1 MTQNAQDYMKS
12 LAKARQSSHKKLI
25 KRQEKAI
32 ILAYNQAFKD
42 AYFDLLNTHDT
53 SSFTSNAAKTAYVH
67 QLYKEMRRITAEYN
81 QEVTARMAMYG
92 ADVIEHFLPQY
103 KDTELFEQI
112 NKNVKKL
119 TEDTVKTLVQG
130 DIYKDGKGLSSRL
143 WNATNA
149 SGDKIE
155 VAIQSCVAR
164 GLGAAETAQII
175 KEFATEGHRTWDRK
189 KIREKLGP
197 GYARKYSGG
206 LDYEALRLARTTS
219 THLAQLSSI
228 NNDKVNPYSQGVK
241 WRSAHAAGRTCDLC
255 EERDGKIYSNKDCP
269 MDHPNGMCY
278 LDCVMMI
285 DGKEVTPEEMAKD
298 IGNWIKGEPN
308 SGTMDKLYS
317 DISIT
322 PKPKKKTKTK
332 TKTKTDKPK
341 TEKPKP
347 ESKTKTTKTKTESKP
362 KTPKKSKTKVNKHKG
377 DSTASPRTGVPTG
390 QIFTEKERATRMA
403 DLQSQL
409 EETLSKCR
417 GNSKGYKKHVQ
428 GVMDMLKTYPVEI
441 QDLYLY
447 GTKGLKIMHTNGGA
461 CYTPYTDKIKISMK
475 QIADSLTG
483 YTTFFHETAHR
494 IDNKFG
500 TFTSAIKEDFY
511 SQLEKDVDNA
521 IKQRANGVSEFT
533 ARLDLKLDLQS
544 EPDYIGPVS
553 DLYGGVTNNEV
564 TGNWGHSK
572 SYWNRRDRKAE
583 VCSEAWA
590 DILQSYGQ
598 KEQTELMNKYL
609 PGSKKYVEEYVKNL
623 NEAIKSGKVKWR

>member
-1 MTQNAQDYMKS
+1 MTKNSQEYMES
-12 LAKARQSSHKKLI
+12 LAKARLSAHKKVL
-25 KRQEKAI
+25 KKQEKDI

-53 SSFTSNAAKTAYVH
+53 SSFTSNAAKTAYVN
-67 QLYKEMRRITAEYN
+67 QLYREMRRITAKYN

-92 ADVIEHFLPQY
+92 ADVIEHYLPQY

-119 TEDTVKTLVQG
+119 SEDNIRMLVQG
-130 DIYKDGKGLSSRL
+130 EIYKDGKGLSSRL

-155 VAIQSCVAR
+155 LAIQSCVAR

-175 KEFATEGHRTWDRK
+175 KDFATEGHRTWDRK

-228 NNDKVNPYSQGVK
+228 NNDRVNPYSQGVK
-241 WRSAHAAGRTCDLC
+241 WKSAHAAGRTCDLC

-278 LDCVMMI
+278 LECVMMI
-285 DGKEVTPEEMAKD
+285 DGKEVTPEQMAKD

-308 SGTMDKLYS
+308 SGTMDKLYK

-322 PKPKKKTKTK
+322 PKPKKKTKTE
-332 TKTKTDKPK
+332 TKPK
-341 TEKPKP
+341 TKQ
-347 ESKTKTTKTKTESKP
+347 T
-362 KTPKKSKTKVNKHKG
+362 TPKKSKTKVNKHK
-377 DSTASPRTGVPTG
+377 DDPTASPRTGVPTG

-417 GNSKGYKKHVQ
+417 GNTKGYKKHVK
-428 GVMDMLKTYPVEI
+428 GVMDMLKTYPPEI

-511 SQLEKDVDNA
+511 SQIEKDVDNA

-533 ARLDLKLDLQS
+533 ARLDLKLELQS

-553 DLYGGVTNNEV
+553 DLYGGVTDNDV

-572 SYWNRRDRKAE
+572 SYWNRRDKKAE

>member
-1 MTQNAQDYMKS
+1 MTKNSQEYMES
-12 LAKARQSSHKKLI
+12 LAKARLSAHKKVL
-25 KRQEKAI
+25 KKQEKDI

-53 SSFTSNAAKTAYVH
+53 SSFTSNAAKTAYVN
-67 QLYKEMRRITAEYN
+67 QLYREMRRITAKYN

-92 ADVIEHFLPQY
+92 ADVIEHYLPQY

-119 TEDTVKTLVQG
+119 SEDNIRMLVQG
-130 DIYKDGKGLSSRL
+130 EIYKDGKGLSSRL

-155 VAIQSCVAR
+155 LAIQSCVAR

-175 KEFATEGHRTWDRK
+175 KDFATEGHRTWDRK

-228 NNDKVNPYSQGVK
+228 NNDRVNPYSQGVK
-241 WRSAHAAGRTCDLC
+241 WKSAHAAGRTCDLC

-278 LDCVMMI
+278 LECVMMI
-285 DGKEVTPEEMAKD
+285 DGKEVTPEQMAKD

-308 SGTMDKLYS
+308 SGTMDKLYK

-322 PKPKKKTKTK
+322 PKPKKKTKTE
-332 TKTKTDKPK
+332 TKPK
-341 TEKPKP
+341 TKQ
-347 ESKTKTTKTKTESKP
+347 T
-362 KTPKKSKTKVNKHKG
+362 TPKKSKTKVNKHK
-377 DSTASPRTGVPTG
+377 DDPTASPRTGVPTG

-417 GNSKGYKKHVQ
+417 GNTKGYKKHVK
-428 GVMDMLKTYPVEI
+428 GVMDMLKTYPPEI

-511 SQLEKDVDNA
+511 SQIEKDVDNA

-533 ARLDLKLDLQS
+533 ARLDLKLELQS

-553 DLYGGVTNNEV
+553 DLYGGVTDNEV

-572 SYWNRRDRKAE
+572 SYWNRRDKKAE

>member
-1 MTQNAQDYMKS
+1 MTKNSQEYMES
-12 LAKARQSSHKKLI
+12 LAKARLSAHKKVL
-25 KRQEKAI
+25 KKQEKDI

-53 SSFTSNAAKTAYVH
+53 SSFTSNAAKTAYVN
-67 QLYKEMRRITAEYN
+67 QLYREMRRITAKYN

-92 ADVIEHFLPQY
+92 ADVIEHYLPQY

-119 TEDTVKTLVQG
+119 SEDNIRMLVQG
-130 DIYKDGKGLSSRL
+130 EIYKDGKGLSSRL

-155 VAIQSCVAR
+155 LAIQSCVAR

-175 KEFATEGHRTWDRK
+175 KDFATEGHRTWDRK

-228 NNDKVNPYSQGVK
+228 NNDRVNPYSQGVK
-241 WRSAHAAGRTCDLC
+241 WKSAHAAGRTCDLC

-278 LDCVMMI
+278 LECVMMI
-285 DGKEVTPEEMAKD
+285 DGKEVTSEQMAKD

-308 SGTMDKLYS
+308 SGTMDKLYK

-322 PKPKKKTKTK
+322 PKPKKKTKTE
-332 TKTKTDKPK
+332 TKPK
-341 TEKPKP
+341 TKQ
-347 ESKTKTTKTKTESKP
+347 T
-362 KTPKKSKTKVNKHKG
+362 TPKKSKTKVNKHK
-377 DSTASPRTGVPTG
+377 DDPTASPRTGVPTG

-417 GNSKGYKKHVQ
+417 GNTKGYKKHVK
-428 GVMDMLKTYPVEI
+428 GVMDMLKTYPPEI

-511 SQLEKDVDNA
+511 SQIEKDVDNA

-533 ARLDLKLDLQS
+533 ARLDLKLELQS

-553 DLYGGVTNNEV
+553 DLYGGVTDNEV

-572 SYWNRRDRKAE
+572 SYWNRRDKKAE

>member
-119 TEDTVKTLVQG
+119 TEDTVKTLIQG
-130 DIYKDGKGLSSRL
+130 DIYKDGKGLSTRL

-278 LDCVMMI
+278 LECVMMI

-308 SGTMDKLYS
+308 SGTMDKLYK
-317 DISIT
+317 DISIS

-332 TKTKTDKPK
+332 TKAKTDADTKT
-341 TEKPKP
+341 
-347 ESKTKTTKTKTESKP
+347 STKTKT
-362 KTPKKSKTKVNKHKG
+362 KTPKKSKTKVSKHKG
-377 DSTASPRTGVPTG
+377 DSTASDPTVVQTGHL
-390 QIFTEKERATRMA
+390 FSANERKTRLSEM
-403 DLQSQL
+403 QEQL
-409 EETLSKCR
+409 EFILGKCK
-417 GNSKGYKKHVQ
+417 GNTRNREKHAKGIV
-428 GVMDMLKTYPVEI
+428 DMLRNYPTEM

-447 GTKGLKIMHTNGGA
+447 SMKGLNISHSTNGA
-461 CYTPYTDKIKISMK
+461 SYSPPFDTVKISME
-475 QIADSLTG
+475 QISKAPAG
-483 YTTFFHETAHR
+483 YTTFFHEVGHR
-494 IDNKFG
+494 IDSKLG
-500 TFTSAIKEDFY
+500 LLTRAIKDDFY
-511 SQLEKDVDNA
+511 DHLETDVNNA
-521 IKQRANGVSEFT
+521 VKQRAGGVSEYT
-533 ARLDLKLDLQS
+533 AKMKLKNELRN
-544 EPDYIGPVS
+544 EPDSIGPVS
-553 DLYGGVTNNEV
+553 DLYGGVTNNEIV
-564 TGNWGHSK
+564 GQWGHSK
-572 SYWNRRDRKAE
+572 DYWNRANKKVE

-609 PGSKKYVEEYVKNL
+609 PGSKKYIEDYVKNL
-623 NEAIKSGKVKWR
+623 NEAIKSNQVTWRY

>member
-1 MTQNAQDYMKS
+1 MTKNSQEYMES
-12 LAKARQSSHKKLI
+12 LAKARLSAHKKVL
-25 KRQEKAI
+25 KKQEKAI

-53 SSFTSNAAKTAYVH
+53 SSFTSNAAKTAYVN
-67 QLYKEMRRITAEYN
+67 QLYKEMRRITAKYN

-92 ADVIEHFLPQY
+92 ADVIEHYLPQY

-119 TEDTVKTLVQG
+119 SEDNIRMLVQG
-130 DIYKDGKGLSSRL
+130 EIYKDGKGLSSRL

-155 VAIQSCVAR
+155 LAIQSCVAR

-175 KEFATEGHRTWDRK
+175 KDFATEGHRTWDRK

-228 NNDKVNPYSQGVK
+228 NNDRVNPYSQGVK
-241 WRSAHAAGRTCDLC
+241 WKSAHAAGRTCDLC

-278 LDCVMMI
+278 LECVMMI
-285 DGKEVTPEEMAKD
+285 DGKEVTPEQMAKD

-308 SGTMDKLYS
+308 SGTMDKLYK

-322 PKPKKKTKTK
+322 PKPKKKTKTE
-332 TKTKTDKPK
+332 TKPK
-341 TEKPKP
+341 TKQ
-347 ESKTKTTKTKTESKP
+347 T
-362 KTPKKSKTKVNKHKG
+362 TPKKSKTKVNKHKG
-377 DSTASPRTGVPTG
+377 DPTASPRTGVPTG

-417 GNSKGYKKHVQ
+417 GNTKGYKKHVQ
-428 GVMDMLKTYPVEI
+428 GVMDMLKTYPPEI

-511 SQLEKDVDNA
+511 SQIEKDVDNA

-533 ARLDLKLDLQS
+533 ARLDLKLELQS

-553 DLYGGVTNNEV
+553 DLYGGVTDNEV

-572 SYWNRRDRKAE
+572 SYWNRRDKKAE

>member
-1 MTQNAQDYMKS
+1 MTKNSQEYMES
-12 LAKARQSSHKKLI
+12 LAKARLSAHKKVL
-25 KRQEKAI
+25 KKQEKAI

-53 SSFTSNAAKTAYVH
+53 SSFTSNAAKTAYVN
-67 QLYKEMRRITAEYN
+67 QLYREMRRITAKYN

-92 ADVIEHFLPQY
+92 ADVIEHYLPQY

-119 TEDTVKTLVQG
+119 SEDNIRMLVQG
-130 DIYKDGKGLSSRL
+130 EIYKDGKGLSSRL

-155 VAIQSCVAR
+155 LAIQSCVAR

-175 KEFATEGHRTWDRK
+175 KDFATEGHRTWDRK

-228 NNDKVNPYSQGVK
+228 NNDRVNPYSQGVK
-241 WRSAHAAGRTCDLC
+241 WKSAHAAGRTCDLC

-278 LDCVMMI
+278 LECVMMI
-285 DGKEVTPEEMAKD
+285 DGKEVTPEQMAKD

-308 SGTMDKLYS
+308 SGTMDKLYK

-322 PKPKKKTKTK
+322 PKPKKKTKTE
-332 TKTKTDKPK
+332 TKPK
-341 TEKPKP
+341 TKQ
-347 ESKTKTTKTKTESKP
+347 T
-362 KTPKKSKTKVNKHKG
+362 TPKKSKTKVNKHKG
-377 DSTASPRTGVPTG
+377 DPTASPRTGVPTG

-417 GNSKGYKKHVQ
+417 GNTKGYKKHVK
-428 GVMDMLKTYPVEI
+428 GVMDMLKTYPPEI

-461 CYTPYTDKIKISMK
+461 CYTPATDKIKISMK

-511 SQLEKDVDNA
+511 SQIEKDVDNA

-533 ARLDLKLDLQS
+533 ARLDLKLELQS

-553 DLYGGVTNNEV
+553 DLYGGVTDNEV

-572 SYWNRRDRKAE
+572 SYWNRRDKKAE

>member
-1 MTQNAQDYMKS
+1 M
-12 LAKARQSSHKKLI
+12 I
-25 KRQEKAI
+25 K
-32 ILAYNQAFKD
+32 
-42 AYFDLLNTHDT
+42 
-53 SSFTSNAAKTAYVH
+53 
-67 QLYKEMRRITAEYN
+67 
-81 QEVTARMAMYG
+81 
-92 ADVIEHFLPQY
+92 
-103 KDTELFEQI
+103 
-112 NKNVKKL
+112 
-119 TEDTVKTLVQG
+119 
-130 DIYKDGKGLSSRL
+130 
-143 WNATNA
+143 
-149 SGDKIE
+149 
-155 VAIQSCVAR
+155 
-164 GLGAAETAQII
+164 
-175 KEFATEGHRTWDRK
+175 
-189 KIREKLGP
+189 
-197 GYARKYSGG
+197 
-206 LDYEALRLARTTS
+206 
-219 THLAQLSSI
+219 
-228 NNDKVNPYSQGVK
+228 
-241 WRSAHAAGRTCDLC
+241 
-255 EERDGKIYSNKDCP
+255 
-269 MDHPNGMCY
+269 
-278 LDCVMMI
+278 
-285 DGKEVTPEEMAKD
+285 GKEVTPEEMAKD

-308 SGTMDKLYS
+308 SGTMDKLYK

-322 PKPKKKTKTK
+322 PKPKKKTKA
-332 TKTKTDKPK
+332 KTDKPK
-341 TEKPKP
+341 TKSEP
-347 ESKTKTTKTKTESKP
+347 KP

-417 GNSKGYKKHVQ
+417 GNTKGYKKHVQ

-572 SYWNRRDRKAE
+572 EYWNRRDRKAE

>member
-1 MTQNAQDYMKS
+1 MTKNSQEYMES
-12 LAKARQSSHKKLI
+12 LAKARLSAHKKVL
-25 KRQEKAI
+25 KKQEQAI

-53 SSFTSNAAKTAYVH
+53 SSFTSNAAKTAYVN
-67 QLYKEMRRITAEYN
+67 QLYKEMRRITAKYN

-92 ADVIEHFLPQY
+92 ADVIEHYLPQY

-119 TEDTVKTLVQG
+119 SEDNIRMLVQG
-130 DIYKDGKGLSSRL
+130 EIYKDGKGLSSRL

-155 VAIQSCVAR
+155 LAIQSCVAR

-175 KEFATEGHRTWDRK
+175 KDFATEGHRTWDRK

-228 NNDKVNPYSQGVK
+228 NNDRVNPYSQGVK
-241 WRSAHAAGRTCDLC
+241 WKSAHAAGRTCDLC

-278 LDCVMMI
+278 LECVMMI
-285 DGKEVTPEEMAKD
+285 DGKEVTPEQMAKD

-308 SGTMDKLYS
+308 SGTMDKLYK

-322 PKPKKKTKTK
+322 PKPKKKTKTE
-332 TKTKTDKPK
+332 TKPK
-341 TEKPKP
+341 TKQ
-347 ESKTKTTKTKTESKP
+347 T
-362 KTPKKSKTKVNKHKG
+362 TPKKSKTKVNKHKG
-377 DSTASPRTGVPTG
+377 DPTASPRTGVPTG

-417 GNSKGYKKHVQ
+417 GNTKGYKKHVK
-428 GVMDMLKTYPVEI
+428 GVMDMLKTYPPEI

-461 CYTPYTDKIKISMK
+461 CYTPATDKIKISMK

-511 SQLEKDVDNA
+511 SQIEKDVDNA

-533 ARLDLKLDLQS
+533 ARLDLKLELQS

-553 DLYGGVTNNEV
+553 DLYGGVTDNEV

-572 SYWNRRDRKAE
+572 SYWNRRDKKAE

>member
-1 MTQNAQDYMKS
+1 MTKNSQEYMES
-12 LAKARQSSHKKLI
+12 LAKARLSAHKKVL
-25 KRQEKAI
+25 KKQEKDI

-53 SSFTSNAAKTAYVH
+53 SSFTSNAAKTAYVN
-67 QLYKEMRRITAEYN
+67 QLYREMRRITAKYN

-92 ADVIEHFLPQY
+92 ADVIEHYLPQY

-119 TEDTVKTLVQG
+119 SEDNIRMLVQG
-130 DIYKDGKGLSSRL
+130 EIYKDGKGLSSRL

-155 VAIQSCVAR
+155 LAIQSCVAR
-164 GLGAAETAQII
+164 GLGASETAQII
-175 KEFATEGHRTWDRK
+175 KDFATEGHRTWDRK

-228 NNDKVNPYSQGVK
+228 NNDRVNPYSQGVK
-241 WRSAHAAGRTCDLC
+241 WKSAHAAGRTCDLC

-278 LDCVMMI
+278 LECVMMI
-285 DGKEVTPEEMAKD
+285 DGKEVTPEQMAKD

-308 SGTMDKLYS
+308 SGTMDKLYK

-322 PKPKKKTKTK
+322 PKPKKKTKTE
-332 TKTKTDKPK
+332 TKPK
-341 TEKPKP
+341 TKQ
-347 ESKTKTTKTKTESKP
+347 T
-362 KTPKKSKTKVNKHKG
+362 TPKKSKTKVNKHK
-377 DSTASPRTGVPTG
+377 DDPTASPRTGVPTG

-417 GNSKGYKKHVQ
+417 GNTKGYKKHVK
-428 GVMDMLKTYPVEI
+428 GVMDMLKTYPPEI

-461 CYTPYTDKIKISMK
+461 CYTPATDKIKISMK

-511 SQLEKDVDNA
+511 SQIEKDVDNA

-533 ARLDLKLDLQS
+533 ARLDLKLELQS

-553 DLYGGVTNNEV
+553 DLYGGVTDNEV

-572 SYWNRRDRKAE
+572 SYWNRRDKKAE

>member
-1 MTQNAQDYMKS
+1 MTKNSQEYMES
-12 LAKARQSSHKKLI
+12 LAKARLSAHKKVL
-25 KRQEKAI
+25 KKQEKAI

-53 SSFTSNAAKTAYVH
+53 SSFTSNAAKTAYVN
-67 QLYKEMRRITAEYN
+67 QLYKEMRRITAKYN

-92 ADVIEHFLPQY
+92 ADVIEHYLPQY

-119 TEDTVKTLVQG
+119 SEDNIRMLVQG
-130 DIYKDGKGLSSRL
+130 EIYKDGKGLSSRL

-155 VAIQSCVAR
+155 LAIQSCVAR

-175 KEFATEGHRTWDRK
+175 KDFATEGHRTWDRK

-228 NNDKVNPYSQGVK
+228 NNDRVNPYSQGVK
-241 WRSAHAAGRTCDLC
+241 WKSAHAAGRTCDLC

-278 LDCVMMI
+278 LECVMMI
-285 DGKEVTPEEMAKD
+285 DGKEVTPEQMAKD

-308 SGTMDKLYS
+308 SGTMDKLYK

-322 PKPKKKTKTK
+322 PKPKKKTKTE
-332 TKTKTDKPK
+332 TKPK
-341 TEKPKP
+341 TKQ
-347 ESKTKTTKTKTESKP
+347 T
-362 KTPKKSKTKVNKHKG
+362 TPKKSKTKVNKHKG
-377 DSTASPRTGVPTG
+377 DPTASPRTGVPTG

-417 GNSKGYKKHVQ
+417 GNTKGYKKHVK
-428 GVMDMLKTYPVEI
+428 GVMDMLKTYPPEI

-461 CYTPYTDKIKISMK
+461 CYTPATDKIKISMK

-511 SQLEKDVDNA
+511 SQIEKDVDNA

-533 ARLDLKLDLQS
+533 ARLDLKLELQS

-553 DLYGGVTNNEV
+553 DLYGGVTDNEV

-572 SYWNRRDRKAE
+572 SYWNRRDKKAE

>member
-1 MTQNAQDYMKS
+1 MTKNSQEYIES
-12 LAKARQSSHKKLI
+12 LAKARLSAHKKVL
-25 KRQEKAI
+25 KKQEKAI

-53 SSFTSNAAKTAYVH
+53 SSFTSNAAKTAYVN
-67 QLYKEMRRITAEYN
+67 QLYKEMRRITAKYN

-92 ADVIEHFLPQY
+92 ADVIEHYLPQY

-119 TEDTVKTLVQG
+119 SEDNIRMLVQG
-130 DIYKDGKGLSSRL
+130 EIYKDGKGLSSRL
-143 WNATNA
+143 WNATIA

-155 VAIQSCVAR
+155 LAIQSCVAR

-175 KEFATEGHRTWDRK
+175 KDFATEGHRTWDRK

-228 NNDKVNPYSQGVK
+228 NNDRVNPYSQGVK
-241 WRSAHAAGRTCDLC
+241 WKSAHAAGRTCDLC
-255 EERDGKIYSNKDCP
+255 KERDGKIYSNKDCP

-278 LDCVMMI
+278 LECVMMI
-285 DGKEVTPEEMAKD
+285 DGKEVTPEQMAKD

-308 SGTMDKLYS
+308 SGTMDKLYK

-322 PKPKKKTKTK
+322 PKPKKKTKTE
-332 TKTKTDKPK
+332 TKPK
-341 TEKPKP
+341 TKQ
-347 ESKTKTTKTKTESKP
+347 T
-362 KTPKKSKTKVNKHKG
+362 TPKKSKTKVNKHKG
-377 DSTASPRTGVPTG
+377 DPTASPRTGVPTG

-417 GNSKGYKKHVQ
+417 GNTKGYKKHVQ
-428 GVMDMLKTYPVEI
+428 GVMDMLKTYPPEI

-511 SQLEKDVDNA
+511 SQIEKDVDNA

-533 ARLDLKLDLQS
+533 ARLDLKLELQS

-553 DLYGGVTNNEV
+553 DLYGGVTDNEV

-572 SYWNRRDRKAE
+572 SYWNRRDKKAE

>member
-1 MTQNAQDYMKS
+1 MTKNSQEYMES
-12 LAKARQSSHKKLI
+12 LAKARLSAHKKVL
-25 KRQEKAI
+25 KKQEKAI

-53 SSFTSNAAKTAYVH
+53 SSFTSNAAKTAYVN
-67 QLYKEMRRITAEYN
+67 QLYKEMRRITAKYN

-92 ADVIEHFLPQY
+92 ADVIEHYLPQY

-119 TEDTVKTLVQG
+119 SEDNIRMLVQG
-130 DIYKDGKGLSSRL
+130 EIYKDGKGLSSRL

-155 VAIQSCVAR
+155 LAIQSCVAR

-175 KEFATEGHRTWDRK
+175 KDFATEGHRTWDRK

-228 NNDKVNPYSQGVK
+228 NNDRVNPYSQGVK
-241 WRSAHAAGRTCDLC
+241 WKSAHAAGRTCDLC
-255 EERDGKIYSNKDCP
+255 KERDGKIYSNKDCP

-278 LDCVMMI
+278 LECVMMI
-285 DGKEVTPEEMAKD
+285 DGKEVTPEQMAKD

-308 SGTMDKLYS
+308 SGTMDKLYK

-322 PKPKKKTKTK
+322 PKPKKKTKTE
-332 TKTKTDKPK
+332 TKPK
-341 TEKPKP
+341 TKQ
-347 ESKTKTTKTKTESKP
+347 T
-362 KTPKKSKTKVNKHKG
+362 TPKKSKTKVNKHKG
-377 DSTASPRTGVPTG
+377 DPTASPRTGVPTG

-417 GNSKGYKKHVQ
+417 GNTKGYKKHVK
-428 GVMDMLKTYPVEI
+428 GVMDMLKTYPPEI

-461 CYTPYTDKIKISMK
+461 CYTPATDKIKISMK

-511 SQLEKDVDNA
+511 SQIEKDVDNA

-533 ARLDLKLDLQS
+533 ARLDLKLELQS

-553 DLYGGVTNNEV
+553 DLYGGVTDNEV

-572 SYWNRRDRKAE
+572 SYWNRRDKKAE

>member
-1 MTQNAQDYMKS
+1 MTKNSQEYMES
-12 LAKARQSSHKKLI
+12 LAKARLSAHKKVL
-25 KRQEKAI
+25 KKQEKDI

-53 SSFTSNAAKTAYVH
+53 SSFTSNAAKTAYVN
-67 QLYKEMRRITAEYN
+67 QLYREMRRITAKYN

-92 ADVIEHFLPQY
+92 ADVIEHYLPQY

-119 TEDTVKTLVQG
+119 SEDNIRMLVQG
-130 DIYKDGKGLSSRL
+130 EIYKDGKGLSSRL

-155 VAIQSCVAR
+155 LAIQSCVAR
-164 GLGAAETAQII
+164 GLGASETAQII
-175 KEFATEGHRTWDRK
+175 KDFATEGHRTWDRK

-228 NNDKVNPYSQGVK
+228 NNDRVNPYSQGVK
-241 WRSAHAAGRTCDLC
+241 WKSAHAAGRTCDLC

-278 LDCVMMI
+278 LECVMMI
-285 DGKEVTPEEMAKD
+285 DGKEVTPEQMAKD

-308 SGTMDKLYS
+308 SGTMDKLYK

-322 PKPKKKTKTK
+322 PKPKKKTKTE
-332 TKTKTDKPK
+332 TKPK
-341 TEKPKP
+341 TKQ
-347 ESKTKTTKTKTESKP
+347 T
-362 KTPKKSKTKVNKHKG
+362 TPKKSKTKVNKHKG
-377 DSTASPRTGVPTG
+377 DPTASPRTGVPTG

-417 GNSKGYKKHVQ
+417 GNTKGYKKHVK
-428 GVMDMLKTYPVEI
+428 GVMDMLKTYPPEI

-461 CYTPYTDKIKISMK
+461 CYTPATDKIKISMK

-511 SQLEKDVDNA
+511 SQIEKDVDNA

-533 ARLDLKLDLQS
+533 ARLDLKLELQS

-553 DLYGGVTNNEV
+553 DLYGGVTDNEV

-572 SYWNRRDRKAE
+572 SYWNRRDKKAE

>member
-1 MTQNAQDYMKS
+1 MTKNSQEYMES
-12 LAKARQSSHKKLI
+12 LAKARLSAHKKVL
-25 KRQEKAI
+25 KKQEKAI

-53 SSFTSNAAKTAYVH
+53 SSFTSNAAKTAYVN
-67 QLYKEMRRITAEYN
+67 QLYKEMRRITAKYN

-92 ADVIEHFLPQY
+92 ADVIEHYLPQY

-119 TEDTVKTLVQG
+119 SEDNIRMLVQG
-130 DIYKDGKGLSSRL
+130 EIYKDGKGLSSRL

-155 VAIQSCVAR
+155 LAIQSCVAR

-175 KEFATEGHRTWDRK
+175 KDFATEGHRTWDRK

-228 NNDKVNPYSQGVK
+228 NNDRVNPYSQGVK
-241 WRSAHAAGRTCDLC
+241 WKSAHAAGRTCDLC

-278 LDCVMMI
+278 LECVMMI
-285 DGKEVTPEEMAKD
+285 DGKEVTPEQMAKD

-308 SGTMDKLYS
+308 SGTMDKLYK

-322 PKPKKKTKTK
+322 PKPKKKTKTE
-332 TKTKTDKPK
+332 TKPK
-341 TEKPKP
+341 TKQ
-347 ESKTKTTKTKTESKP
+347 T
-362 KTPKKSKTKVNKHKG
+362 TPKKSKTKVNKHKG
-377 DSTASPRTGVPTG
+377 DPTASPRTGVPTG

-417 GNSKGYKKHVQ
+417 GNTKGYKKHVK
-428 GVMDMLKTYPVEI
+428 GVMDMLKTYPPEI

-461 CYTPYTDKIKISMK
+461 CYTPATDKIKISMK

-511 SQLEKDVDNA
+511 SQIEKDVDNA
-521 IKQRANGVSEFT
+521 IKQRADGVSEFT
-533 ARLDLKLDLQS
+533 ARLDLKLELQS

-553 DLYGGVTNNEV
+553 DLYGGVTDNEV

-572 SYWNRRDRKAE
+572 SYWNRRDKKAE

>member
-1 MTQNAQDYMKS
+1 MTKNSQEYMES
-12 LAKARQSSHKKLI
+12 LAKARLSAHKKVL
-25 KRQEKAI
+25 KKQEKAI

-53 SSFTSNAAKTAYVH
+53 SSFTSNAAKTAYVN
-67 QLYKEMRRITAEYN
+67 QLYKEMRRITAKYN

-92 ADVIEHFLPQY
+92 ADVIEHYLPQY

-119 TEDTVKTLVQG
+119 SEDNIRMLVQG
-130 DIYKDGKGLSSRL
+130 EIYKDGKGLSSRL

-155 VAIQSCVAR
+155 LAIQSCVAR

-175 KEFATEGHRTWDRK
+175 KDFATEGHRTWDRK

-228 NNDKVNPYSQGVK
+228 NNDRVNPYSQGVK
-241 WRSAHAAGRTCDLC
+241 WKSAHAAGRTCDLC

-278 LDCVMMI
+278 LECVMMI
-285 DGKEVTPEEMAKD
+285 DGKEVTPEQMAKD

-308 SGTMDKLYS
+308 SGTMDKLYK

-332 TKTKTDKPK
+332 TETKPK
-341 TEKPKP
+341 TKQ
-347 ESKTKTTKTKTESKP
+347 T
-362 KTPKKSKTKVNKHKG
+362 TPKKSKTKVNKHKG
-377 DSTASPRTGVPTG
+377 DPTASPRTGVPTG

-417 GNSKGYKKHVQ
+417 GNTKGYKKHVQ
-428 GVMDMLKTYPVEI
+428 SIIDMLKTYPPEI

-461 CYTPYTDKIKISMK
+461 CYTPATDKIKISMK
-475 QIADSLTG
+475 QIADNTTG

-494 IDNKFG
+494 IDNKLG
-500 TFTSAIKEDFY
+500 TFTRAIKEDFY
-511 SQLEKDVDNA
+511 SCIEKDVDDAVN
-521 IKQRANGVSEFT
+521 KRANGVSVYT
-533 ARLDLKLDLQS
+533 ARLDLKLELQS
-544 EPDYIGPVS
+544 EPNYIGPVS
-553 DLYGGVTNNEV
+553 DLYGGVTDNEI
-564 TGNWGHSK
+564 TGLWGHSK
-572 SYWNRRDRKAE
+572 SYWNRRDKKAE

>member
-1 MTQNAQDYMKS
+1 MTKNSQEYMES
-12 LAKARQSSHKKLI
+12 LAKARLSAHKKVL
-25 KRQEKAI
+25 KKQEKDI

-42 AYFDLLNTHDT
+42 AYFDLLNTYDT
-53 SSFTSNAAKTAYVH
+53 SSFTSNAAKTAYVN
-67 QLYKEMRRITAEYN
+67 QLYREMRRITAKYN

-92 ADVIEHFLPQY
+92 ADVIEHYLPQY

-119 TEDTVKTLVQG
+119 SEDNIRMLVQG
-130 DIYKDGKGLSSRL
+130 EIYKDGKGLSSRL

-155 VAIQSCVAR
+155 LAIQSCVAR

-175 KEFATEGHRTWDRK
+175 KDFATEGHRTWDRK

-228 NNDKVNPYSQGVK
+228 NNDRVNPYSQGVK
-241 WRSAHAAGRTCDLC
+241 WKSAHAAGRTCDLC

-278 LDCVMMI
+278 LECVMMI
-285 DGKEVTPEEMAKD
+285 DGKEVTPEQMAKD

-308 SGTMDKLYS
+308 SGTMDKLYK

-322 PKPKKKTKTK
+322 PKPKKKTKTE
-332 TKTKTDKPK
+332 TKPK
-341 TEKPKP
+341 TKQ
-347 ESKTKTTKTKTESKP
+347 T
-362 KTPKKSKTKVNKHKG
+362 TPKKSKTKVNKHKG
-377 DSTASPRTGVPTG
+377 DPTASPRTGVPTG

-417 GNSKGYKKHVQ
+417 GNTKGYKKHVK
-428 GVMDMLKTYPVEI
+428 GVMDMLKTYPPEI

-461 CYTPYTDKIKISMK
+461 CYTPATDKIKISMK

-511 SQLEKDVDNA
+511 SQIEKDVDNA

-533 ARLDLKLDLQS
+533 ARLDLKLELQS

-553 DLYGGVTNNEV
+553 DLYGGVTDNEV

-572 SYWNRRDRKAE
+572 SYWNRRDKKAE

>member
-1 MTQNAQDYMKS
+1 MTKNSQEYMES
-12 LAKARQSSHKKLI
+12 LAKARLSAHKKVL
-25 KRQEKAI
+25 KKQEKDI

-53 SSFTSNAAKTAYVH
+53 SSFTSNAAKTAYVN
-67 QLYKEMRRITAEYN
+67 QLYREMRRITAKYN

-92 ADVIEHFLPQY
+92 ADVIEHYLPQY

-119 TEDTVKTLVQG
+119 SEDNIRMLVQG
-130 DIYKDGKGLSSRL
+130 EIYKDGKGLSSRL

-155 VAIQSCVAR
+155 LAIQSCVAR

-175 KEFATEGHRTWDRK
+175 KDFATEGHRTWDRK

-228 NNDKVNPYSQGVK
+228 NNDRVNPYSQGVK
-241 WRSAHAAGRTCDLC
+241 WKSAHAAGRTCDLC

-278 LDCVMMI
+278 LECVMMI
-285 DGKEVTPEEMAKD
+285 DGKEVTPEQMAKD

-308 SGTMDKLYS
+308 SGTMDKLYK

-322 PKPKKKTKTK
+322 PKPKKKTKTE
-332 TKTKTDKPK
+332 TKPK
-341 TEKPKP
+341 TKQ
-347 ESKTKTTKTKTESKP
+347 T
-362 KTPKKSKTKVNKHKG
+362 TPKKSKTKVNKHKG
-377 DSTASPRTGVPTG
+377 DPTASPRTGVPTG

-417 GNSKGYKKHVQ
+417 GNTKGYKKHVK
-428 GVMDMLKTYPVEI
+428 GVMDMLKTYPPEI

-511 SQLEKDVDNA
+511 SQIEKDVDNA

-533 ARLDLKLDLQS
+533 ARLDLKLELQS

-553 DLYGGVTNNEV
+553 DLYGGVTDNEV

-572 SYWNRRDRKAE
+572 SYWNRRDKKAE